1 MKSKTEDININKE
14 FEKIF
19 PLTPRKSL
27 FDDSEDYESLRE
39 YIIAQ
44 PYISPVKENLPF
56 SEIETMHL
64 FYIKKDGE
72 VGRKCN
78 AIGYFDEKTSTFV
91 LKKGSKWV
99 SEVTR
104 GYLFTASE
112 LQRRIYIEK
121 NCKVIADSII
131 QSRDIICKSPSAA
144 ASFVL
149 GRMANG
155 WKEWIDKE
163 ECCLKAVYK
172 NSEGCDKKLV
182 GEIVTLLQSPILNVL
197 HILQNKGQ

>member
-14 FEKIF
+14 FERIF

-44 PYISPVKENLPF
+44 PYISLEKENLPF
-56 SEIETMHL
+56 SEVETMHL
-64 FYIKKDGE
+64 FYIERDGG
-72 VGRKCN
+72 VGRNCY
-78 AIGYFDEKTSTFV
+78 AIGCFDEKTSTFV

-112 LQRRIYIEK
+112 LQRRIYIKK

-131 QSRDIICKSPSAA
+131 QSRDIICKSPGVA

-149 GRMANG
+149 GRIANG

-163 ECCLKAVYK
+163 GCCLKAVYK

-182 GEIVTLLQSPILNVL
+182 GEIVTSLQPPILNVL
-197 HILQNKGQ
+197 HILQNKG